1 MASIEEFIKAPSEEK
16 LNSFVKQQLWDL
28 VEHFKISEVDKKT
41 RKKELRSVVKNWLC
55 KNSLMVVSPQETKGS
70 DAKGSSDIFSGLS
83 FEERKEILLMQ
94 QLHDRE
100 LIKETK
106 QYELEIEKMRNEKV
120 RRQNE
125 LDFEKVKIE
134 AEKSTRDY
142 ELQVERLRLGKE
154 GRMSDVGERGLG
166 LSEGFDL
173 ASNLR
178 LLPKF
183 NDHDPDIFFSL
194 FETMSEERN
203 WPRSIRVVMLQ
214 TVITGKAQEA
224 FAALTME
231 DRKDYDK
238 VKVAILKAY
247 ELVPEAY
254 RQRFRSWRKGDR
266 QTHSEVVRDLVSY
279 FDRWCVASAVDDF
292 EKLRD
297 LVILEQF
304 KNIVPDDI
312 ATYINEKKPRDAM
325 EAAVLADDYVLTHR
339 KVYREDRSGHQSG
352 NFNENRVGVKKF
364 EQMYPS
370 KSENSGRMKSDRDLV
385 CNYCFSLGHW
395 KNKCPVLAAKGKLG
409 KKKSHISPVLVTDIS
424 EATHDLDPS
433 TSIEVGEEV
442 CDSKLLA
449 MENFVPFI
457 TDGCVSLPNSEIKI
471 PVKILRD
478 TGSSESFI
486 TESVLPFSQV
496 SGEGRSVLIRGI
508 GLNTLSVPLY
518 RVHLT
523 SDLISGEVS
532 LGVRPS
538 LPVDGVAVI
547 LGNNLAGGR
556 VWREVIPPP
565 EVVSIPVTEN
575 SDVLNQNFPEVF
587 KACVVTRARS
597 REMALEKQEV
607 SKYVVPG
614 LSTLS
619 PISHREL
626 VDAQQ
631 EDLELQKLFDA
642 VISPQEVRSAVSGCF
657 IQDEVLVRKYVPC
670 KETLMEEC
678 IIQVVVPKKFRDVV
692 LQQAHGEVAG
702 HLGVR
707 KTYDRILRQ
716 FYWPRLKKDI
726 SSFIRTCHTCQLT
739 GKPTQLLR
747 PVPLSPIVVTSKPF
761 EHLII
766 DCVGPLPPSKS
777 GNAYLLTVMCQATRY
792 PAAYALRSITTKAVV
807 KALTQFISIF
817 GIPKIIQSD
826 NGTNFTSRMFA
837 EVLRVLKVKHN
848 QSSVYHP
855 QSQGVIERFHQTLKS
870 LLRAYCVELS
880 RDWEEGL
887 PWLLLA
893 AREVQQES
901 LGFSPN
907 DLVFGHRV
915 RGPLSVLREGLGE
928 EDPPRNLVEYVNGF
942 RRRLFLAGLSAQKN
956 LAVAQEK
963 MKNHFDKHAEGR
975 VFTPGDQVLILL
987 PTSGSP
993 FCAKFTGPYT
1003 VLQKLSDEN
1012 YQVATPGRRKSK
1024 QCFHVNLLKAYRFRN
1039 SEVQPTKSVAPVVTA
1054 SVESYQPF
1062 VERED
1067 MVKEDTVVPEDCVL
1081 LPRLKNSETLQNLD
1095 VLFSHLTEGQ
1105 NKDLTQMLLEFSG
1118 LFSDIPTRTHLIQ
1131 HDVDVGEAQPIHQ
1144 RFYRV
1149 PVSKKEALESEVQYM
1164 LENGIAVPSCS
1175 SWASPCLLV
1184 RKADSTYRFCTDYRK
1199 LNAITKPD
1207 VFPLPRMEDCVD
1219 QVGTANFVSKLD
1231 LLKGY
1236 WQVPLTPRAREVTS
1250 FITSSGLYS
1259 YSVMSFGLRNA
1270 PATFQR
1276 LMNRVI
1282 YGLEGC
1288 AVYLDDVIVFSE
1300 TWEQHLVR
1308 LRALLTRLT
1317 EACLTVNLAKCEFAK
1332 ATVRYLGKEV
1342 GQGKVRPVQAKVLA
1356 IQQFPSPSTKK
1367 ELMRFLG
1374 MVGYYRGF
1382 CPNFSTV
1389 VSPLTDLLKNSV
1401 KFDWS
1406 ENCQRAF
1413 ENVKLLLTTVP
1424 VLAAPRLDM
1433 PFKLQV
1439 DASQVGAG
1447 AVLLQTGEN
1456 GLDYPVSF
1464 FSRSGLLLARWGR
1477 VREWKEL

>member
-1 MASIEEFIKAPSEEK
+1 MRSE
-16 LNSFVKQQLWDL
+16 
-28 VEHFKISEVDKKT
+28 
-41 RKKELRSVVKNWLC
+41 
-55 KNSLMVVSPQETKGS
+55 
-70 DAKGSSDIFSGLS
+70 
-83 FEERKEILLMQ
+83 
-94 QLHDRE
+94 
-100 LIKETK
+100 
-106 QYELEIEKMRNEKV
+106 
-120 RRQNE
+120 
-125 LDFEKVKIE
+125 
-134 AEKSTRDY
+134 
-142 ELQVERLRLGKE
+142 
-154 GRMSDVGERGLG
+154 
-166 LSEGFDL
+166 
-173 ASNLR
+173 
-178 LLPKF
+178 
-183 NDHDPDIFFSL
+183 
-194 FETMSEERN
+194 
-203 WPRSIRVVMLQ
+203 
-214 TVITGKAQEA
+214 
-224 FAALTME
+224 
-231 DRKDYDK
+231 
-238 VKVAILKAY
+238 
-247 ELVPEAY
+247 
-254 RQRFRSWRKGDR
+254 
-266 QTHSEVVRDLVSY
+266 
-279 FDRWCVASAVDDF
+279 
-292 EKLRD
+292 
-297 LVILEQF
+297 
-304 KNIVPDDI
+304 
-312 ATYINEKKPRDAM
+312 
-325 EAAVLADDYVLTHR
+325 
-339 KVYREDRSGHQSG
+339 
-352 NFNENRVGVKKF
+352 
-364 EQMYPS
+364 
-370 KSENSGRMKSDRDLV
+370 RDLV
-385 CNYCFSLGHW
+385 CNYCFNLGHW
-395 KNKCPVLAAKGKLG
+395 KNKCPVLAAKWKSG
-409 KKKSHISPVLVTDIS
+409 KKKSQVNYVNPVLVTDVT
-424 EATHDLDPS
+424 ETTKDFDHG

-442 CDSKLLA
+442 CDPKLVA
-449 MENFVPFI
+449 MKNFVPFI
-457 TDGCVSLPNSEIKI
+457 TEGCVSLLNSESKI

-486 TESVLPFSQV
+486 LESVLPFSEV
-496 SGEGRSVLIRGI
+496 SSEGRSVLIRGI
-508 GLNTLSVPLY
+508 GLNTLSVPLH

-523 SDLISGEVS
+523 CDLVCGEVS

-538 LPVDGVAVI
+538 LPVDGITVI

-565 EVVSIPVTEN
+565 EVVPIPVTGN
-575 SDVLNQNFPEVF
+575 SDILHQTFPEVF
-587 KACVVTRARS
+587 TTCAVTRAKS
-597 REMALEKQEV
+597 REMTFEKQEV

-614 LSTLS
+614 LITLS
-619 PISHREL
+619 PISHRDL

-631 EDLELQKLFDA
+631 KDPELQKLFDA

-657 IQDEVLVRKYVPC
+657 IQDEMLLRKYVPY
-670 KETLMEEC
+670 KKDLLGEC
-678 IIQVVVPKKFRDVV
+678 IIQVVVPKLFRDVV
-692 LQQAHGEVAG
+692 LQHAHGEVAG
-702 HLGVR
+702 HLGVK
-707 KTYDRILRQ
+707 KTYERILRQ

-726 SSFIRTCHTCQLT
+726 SSFIRTCHTCQVT
-739 GKPTQLLR
+739 GKPNQLLR
-747 PVPLSPIVVTSKPF
+747 PVPLSPIAVTNKPF

-792 PAAYALRSITTKAVV
+792 PAAYAIRRITTKAVV

-817 GIPKIIQSD
+817 GIPKIIQID

-837 EVLRVLKVKHN
+837 EVLKMLKVKHN

-855 QSQGVIERFHQTLKS
+855 QSQGAIERFHQTLKS
-870 LLRAYCVELS
+870 LLRAYCVELN

-915 RGPLSVLREGLGE
+915 RGPLSVLREGLCE
-928 EDPPRNLVEYVNGF
+928 EDPPQNLVEYVNGF
-942 RRRLFLAGLSAQKN
+942 RRRLFLAGLCAHTN
-956 LAVAQEK
+956 LGVAQEK
-963 MKNHFDKHAEGR
+963 MKNHYDKHAEVR

-987 PTSGSP
+987 PSSRSP
-993 FCAKFTGPYT
+993 FCAKFTGPYII
-1003 VLQKLSDEN
+1003 LRKLSNEN
-1012 YQVATPGRRKSK
+1012 YQVATPDRRKSR
-1024 QCFHVNLLKAYRFRN
+1024 QCFHVNLLKAYRSRN
-1039 SEVQPTKSVAPVVTA
+1039 SGVQPTNSIAPVVTA
-1054 SVESYQPF
+1054 SFESHQPF
-1062 VERED
+1062 VEGED
-1067 MVKEDTVVPEDCVL
+1067 MVKEDIVVPEDCVL

-1095 VLFSHLTEGQ
+1095 AMFSHLTEVQ
-1105 NKDLTQMLLEFSG
+1105 NKDLTQLLWEFPG

-1131 HDVDVGEAQPIHQ
+1131 HDVDVGDAQPIRQ
-1144 RFYRV
+1144 RFYRA
-1149 PVSKKEALESEVQYM
+1149 PVSKREALESEIQYM

-1199 LNAITKPD
+1199 LNVITKPNA
-1207 VFPLPRMEDCVD
+1207 FPLPRMEDCVD

-1282 YGLEGC
+1282 FGLEGC

-1308 LRALLTRLT
+1308 LRALLTRLA

-1342 GQGKVRPVQAKVLA
+1342 GQGKVRPVQAKVFA

-1382 CPNFSTV
+1382 CANFSTV
-1389 VSPLTDLLKNSV
+1389 VSPLTDLLKSSV

-1413 ENVKLLLTTVP
+1413 ENVKLLLTTAP

-1433 PFKLQV
+1433 PFKLQA

-1464 FSRSGLLLARWGR
+1464 FSR
-1477 VREWKEL
+1477 KFNTYQKN